1 MDFRTFY
8 VTPKKLHSLDE
19 NAFNKAAEIISLLYA
34 NKFMI
39 CAEAQKY
46 GLQLTCKELELA
58 GYEGTGQPKFT
69 RDEISFN
76 GVGQYGCED
85 FTLTK
90 DTRALIVKT
99 RYNNYGY
106 WLFFSMAIVDAL
118 AKDHFVTTDD
128 CESDDY
134 DVLFDVLKAVLTEL
148 NISIDMSRMNA
159 RARASQFVTS
169 RFAMLSNLLSF
180 QHEASG
186 KIQTH
191 QSTQLMELQDAIA
204 FEADAEILSLSENFE
219 NLEQAKHT
227 QEDRK
232 IELVKRAREIKEER
246 EQHLKDIE
254 LYLQ

>member
-1 MDFRTFY
+1 MDSKTFY

-19 NAFNKAAEIISLLYA
+19 NTFNKAAEIISLLYA

-99 RYNNYGY
+99 R
-106 WLFFSMAIVDAL
+106 
-118 AKDHFVTTDD
+118 
-128 CESDDY
+128 
-134 DVLFDVLKAVLTEL
+134 
-148 NISIDMSRMNA
+148 
-159 RARASQFVTS
+159 
-169 RFAMLSNLLSF
+169 
-180 QHEASG
+180 
-186 KIQTH
+186 
-191 QSTQLMELQDAIA
+191 
-204 FEADAEILSLSENFE
+204 
-219 NLEQAKHT
+219 
-227 QEDRK
+227 
-232 IELVKRAREIKEER
+232 
-246 EQHLKDIE
+246 
-254 LYLQ
+254 